1 MDDRKTLHE
10 VMNQMKAIEASLYE
24 NFEHIAGIELLLS
37 SDNNSTVKDA
47 KISKN
52 FSILKEKLEDTTD
65 SVKVFMSMLKEEQRH
80 N

>member
-10 VMNQMKAIEASLYE
+10 IMNQMKAIEENLSN
-24 NFEHIAGIELLLS
+24 NFEQLTSIDLLLT
-37 SDNNSTVKDA
+37 SDNNGTVKDA

-52 FSILKEKLEDTTD
+52 FSLLKEKLEEAAD
-65 SVKVFMSMLKEEQRH
+65 SAKVFMSMLEKEDGH

>member
-10 VMNQMKAIEASLYE
+10 VMNQMKRIEENLSS
-24 NFEHIAGIELLLS
+24 NFEQLTSIDLLLT
-37 SDNNSTVKDA
+37 SDNNGTVKDA

-52 FSILKEKLEDTTD
+52 FSLLKEKLEEAAD
-65 SVKVFMSMLKEEQRH
+65 SAKVFMDMLEKEHRH